1 MTKLIHGAVLAAV
14 VALTAPGFALAAD
27 WHHHNRHDWGH
38 HHQRHYSCVFRHH
51 HRVCFSR

>member
-14 VALTAPGFALAAD
+14 VSLAAPGFALAD
-27 WHHHNRHDWGH
+27 WHHNSHHYWGH
-38 HHQRHYSCVFRHH
+38 HHHHYSCVFRHH